1 MATLSFETGIKTFD
15 INGDPNRVVSFNP
28 SDLNFIH
35 RLYDGYM
42 KLDALQRKYSLQ
54 ADKAP
59 EATKMMAIAHEADLE
74 MRKII
79 DGIFAAPV
87 SEIVFEGQATNAITG
102 DGCPLWLGFLVA
114 IMANCDET
122 VTERENAKNPKLEA
136 LIAKYNNELHTPD
149 ERKY

>member
-59 EATKMMAIAHEADLE
+59 EATKMMTIAHEAEGSIRPASDFCCNRFLQFFPVRLLQHIFPRLFLE
-74 MRKII
+74 HSFR
-79 DGIFAAPV
+79 
-87 SEIVFEGQATNAITG
+87 
-102 DGCPLWLGFLVA
+102 L
-114 IMANCDET
+114 
-122 VTERENAKNPKLEA
+122 
-136 LIAKYNNELHTPD
+136 
-149 ERKY
+149 

>member
-54 ADKAP
+54 ADK
-59 EATKMMAIAHEADLE
+59 MMAIAHEADIE
-74 MRKII
+74 IRKVI
-79 DGIFAAPV
+79 DGIFGTPV
-87 SEIVFEGQATNAITG
+87 SGIVFDGQATNAITG

-136 LIAKYNNELHTPD
+136 LIAKYN
-149 ERKY
+149 K